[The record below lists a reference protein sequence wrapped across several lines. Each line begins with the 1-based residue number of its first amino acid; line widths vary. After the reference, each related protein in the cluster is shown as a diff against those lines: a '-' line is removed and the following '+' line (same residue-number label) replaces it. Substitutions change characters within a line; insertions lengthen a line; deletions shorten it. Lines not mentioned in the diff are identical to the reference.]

1 MGSHGFGVL
10 SLFSSFLFNY
20 FPDRLANIIA
30 SQINQ
35 TKGSDRKMWLEVWE
49 EKAVIPL
56 CSAGSYQIRFIS
68 SCRTSELQCYR
79 HRLVRQLLQGA
90 EWELCPCLRR
100 REPADVTHT
109 GCWMAAPPP
118 VLFLPLLYYF
128 SHKEFLL
135 QLIFLNKLSVL
146 LMLSPAA
153 LGTVALVH
161 LALSVQENMSVR
173 P

>member
-1 MGSHGFGVL
+1 
-10 SLFSSFLFNY
+10 
-20 FPDRLANIIA
+20 
-30 SQINQ
+30 
-35 TKGSDRKMWLEVWE
+35 
-49 EKAVIPL
+49 
-56 CSAGSYQIRFIS
+56 
-68 SCRTSELQCYR
+68 
-79 HRLVRQLLQGA
+79 
-90 EWELCPCLRR
+90 
-100 REPADVTHT
+100 
-109 GCWMAAPPP
+109 MAAPPP